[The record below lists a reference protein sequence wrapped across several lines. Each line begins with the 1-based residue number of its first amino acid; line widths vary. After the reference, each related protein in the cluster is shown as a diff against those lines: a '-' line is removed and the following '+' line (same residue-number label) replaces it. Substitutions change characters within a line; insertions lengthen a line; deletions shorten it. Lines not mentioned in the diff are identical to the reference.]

1 MYFFITLLL
10 SISYASA
17 ELQRIPLVKGV
28 SPRAHLHAVDTPVR
42 ITRAKWGAQP
52 MPEPLSN
59 YMDAQYYG
67 PITLGTPPQSFLVVF
82 DTGSSNL
89 WVPSK
94 QCSWTNV
101 ACLLHNKYDSKK
113 SSSYVKKGDEFK
125 IQYGSGSLSG
135 FLSQDTMQMAG
146 LTVKDQVFAEA
157 VNEPGIAFVAAK
169 FDGILGMAFP
179 RIAVDGVPPVFQN
192 MMAQGLLPAPVF
204 SFYIDRNTS
213 DASGGELLLGGTDP
227 AHYTGDFT
235 YVPVS
240 REAYWQF
247 AMQAVKSS
255 NGGQFCSGGCQAIAD
270 TGTSLLAM
278 PHEEA
283 RTLNKL
289 IGAKPAVGGQWW
301 VDCAALDKMPA
312 VTFTIAGRD
321 FTLQA
326 TDYVLKV
333 SQFGKTS
340 CLSGFMGMDIPP
352 PMGPIW
358 ILGDIFLGKF
368 YTTFDVGN
376 SRVGF
381 ATAV

>member
-1 MYFFITLLL
+1 
-10 SISYASA
+10 
-17 ELQRIPLVKGV
+17 VKGV
-28 SPRAHLHAVDTPVR
+28 SPRAHFHAVDTAVA
-42 ITRAKWGAQP
+42 ITRHRWGAGP

-67 PITLGTPPQSFLVVF
+67 PITLGSPPQSFLVVF

-94 QCSWTNV
+94 QCAWSNV
-101 ACLLHNKYDSKK
+101 ACLLHNKYDSRK
-113 SSSYVKKGDEFK
+113 SSTYVKNGQEFK

-135 FLSQDTMQMAG
+135 FLSQDTLQMAG
-146 LTVKDQVFAEA
+146 LSVQKQVFAEA

-179 RIAVDGVPPVFQN
+179 RIAVDGVTPVFQN
-192 MMAQGLLPAPVF
+192 MMDQKLVPEPVF

-213 DASGGELLLGGTDP
+213 DSTGGELLLGGTDP

-235 YVPVS
+235 YVPVT
-240 REAYWQF
+240 REGYWQF
-247 AMQAVKSS
+247 NMDSVKS

-270 TGTSLLAM
+270 TGTSLLAL
-278 PHEEA
+278 PNEEA

-301 VDCAALDKMPA
+301 VDCAALDQMPS
-312 VTFTIAGRD
+312 VTFTIAGKD
-321 FTLQA
+321 FTLDA
-326 TDYVLKV
+326 KDYVLKV
-333 SQFGKTS
+333 TQFGQTS